1 MLDFTNL
8 VTFEK
13 PTTTSSTADIRP
25 SPVCREC
32 GGGDGERRGGGDGER
47 CGEDSERCGGD
58 GERCGG
64 GEGERCGGDGERCGG
79 DSEIQMNKVIDRH
92 R

>member
-32 GGGDGERRGGGDGER
+32 GGGDGER
-47 CGEDSERCGGD
+47 CGRD
-58 GERCGG
+58 
-64 GEGERCGGDGERCGG
+64 GERCGGDGEVWWR
-79 DSEIQMNKVIDRH
+79 
-92 R
+92 